1 MGGRPWSTV
10 WGTLHEPRVVTAA
23 QVTAYAL
30 LAATGA
36 LVLTAAHLDAD
47 VALGAVLMILG
58 GAVGIPSAWR
68 GGGGGEAPAAAL
80 AALGLVLV
88 TVADLLRGPG
98 GHWGAWPAPLACYAV
113 VALVQRVL
121 RTWGRT
127 WAPGREPDTR
137 LRRVQ
142 TALRVERVL
151 EADAVARAQ
160 ERGGE
165 EAGCGT

>member
-68 GGGGGEAPAAAL
+68 GWWGVEAPAAAL
-80 AALGLVLV
+80 TALGLVLV

-98 GHWGAWPAPLACYAV
+98 GHWGGLA
-113 VALVQRVL
+113 RS
-121 RTWGRT
+121 
-127 WAPGREPDTR
+127 PGL
-137 LRRVQ
+137 LRRGRPGPAG
-142 TALRVERVL
+142 TTHLGPHMGP
-151 EADAVARAQ
+151 RA
-160 ERGGE
+160 
-165 EAGCGT
+165 